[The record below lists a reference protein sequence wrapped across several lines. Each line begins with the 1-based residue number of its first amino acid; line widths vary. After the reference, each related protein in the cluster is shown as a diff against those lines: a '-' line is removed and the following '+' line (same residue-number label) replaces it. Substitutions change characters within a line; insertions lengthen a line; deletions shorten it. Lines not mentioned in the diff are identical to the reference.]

1 VEIEVVITKEE
12 MTELIKELMTEEI
25 KIKRIKEDLKDK
37 MDKEDRIQ

>member
-1 VEIEVVITKEE
+1 MEIEVVITKEE